1 MPTKTILLTDA
12 SLELTYI
19 LMDLYKYSLFF
30 KVFQI
35 AAFVPRFTYLCRR
48 SKAKSQLRTC
58 AFNSINQGGKADLY
72 QIHPEGSISISNL

>member
-12 SLELTYI
+12 TLELTYI

-35 AAFVPRFTYLCRR
+35 TAFVPRFT
-48 SKAKSQLRTC
+48 
-58 AFNSINQGGKADLY
+58 
-72 QIHPEGSISISNL
+72 